1 MVESSDIQV
10 ARLFRVEKEGSK
22 LKAFV
27 DLSIGGCLIV
37 KGFKV
42 MQGQE
47 GLFVSMPSQPGKDG
61 KWYQVAL
68 PATKEKGEEISE
80 LILSAYRE

>member
-1 MVESSDIQV
+1 
-10 ARLFRVEKEGSK
+10 
-22 LKAFV
+22 
-27 DLSIGGCLIV
+27 
-37 KGFKV
+37 

-68 PATKEKGEEISE
+68 PATKEKRSQISE
-80 LILSAYRE
+80 VILSAYKE